1 MSTHIVSA
9 PTRPVK
15 GGRHRKEPPI
25 VFIEPNK
32 TPETPRTPRVTYPR
46 VLRSEWIK
54 LVSLRSAV
62 ITLLASAGVIVGV
75 GLLAAGM
82 SSGTLSAPADG
93 GPPTAADPTG
103 ITLTGTNL
111 AQLIIGAL
119 GVMLVTSEYT
129 SGLIRLSLAAV
140 PTRLPVLWAK
150 VVVLAVTSFVLLAA
164 SVVITFLGA
173 QAMLYAG
180 GSPTAALTD
189 PGVLRALVGA
199 AAYLTGIGVLGIA
212 LGTLIRATAPA
223 ISILFAGV
231 FSSRVDQ
238 HPAALQL
245 ERGHQIPP
253 LQRRRLG
260 DDRRRRPRETGRH
273 HRGRSVRHLRHR
285 RIGRSCPGIA
295 RARSSESSIHSCTG
309 AAAAAPFFRP
319 AALPHSLPLPEIVG
333 KPQAQ

>member
-1 MSTHIVSA
+1 MSTQLATIEN
-9 PTRPVK
+9 RPVK

-62 ITLLASAGVIVGV
+62 ITLLAAAGVIIGV

-173 QAMLYAG
+173 QAMLDAG
-180 GSPTAALTD
+180 GSPTASLGD
-189 PGVLRALVGA
+189 PGVLRALIGA
-199 AAYLTGIGVLGIA
+199 AAYMTGIGVLGIA

-223 ISILFAGV
+223 ISILFGGVFLLPALISILLPSSWSEVTKYLPSNAGASVMTVATDLGKLDAITGAGV
-231 FSSRVDQ
+231 FAIYVVVAL
-238 HPAALQL
+238 AAAAW
-245 ERGHQIPP
+245 
-253 LQRRRLG
+253 
-260 DDRRRRPRETGRH
+260 
-273 HRGRSVRHLRHR
+273 VLRHR
-285 RIGRSCPGIA
+285 D
-295 RARSSESSIHSCTG
+295 
-309 AAAAAPFFRP
+309 
-319 AALPHSLPLPEIVG
+319 V
-333 KPQAQ
+333 

>member
-1 MSTHIVSA
+1 M
-9 PTRPVK
+9 
-15 GGRHRKEPPI
+15 
-25 VFIEPNK
+25 FIEPNK

-62 ITLLASAGVIVGV
+62 ITLLAAAGVIIGV

-129 SGLIRLSLAAV
+129 SGLIRLTLAAV

-150 VVVLAVTSFVLLAA
+150 VVVLAVASFVLLAA
-164 SVVITFLGA
+164 VVVITFLGA
-173 QAMLYAG
+173 QAMLDAG
-180 GSPTAALTD
+180 GSPTASLTD
-189 PGVLRALVGA
+189 PGVTRALIGA
-199 AAYLTGIGVLGIA
+199 AAYMTGIGVLGLA

-223 ISILFAGV
+223 ISILFGGV
-231 FSSRVDQ
+231 FLLPALISILLPSSWSEVTKYLPSNAGASVMTVATDPGQTGCTHR
-238 HPAALQL
+238 
-245 ERGHQIPP
+245 RGSCLRH
-253 LQRRRLG
+253 L
-260 DDRRRRPRETGRH
+260 RRRRARGGRLGTAS
-273 HRGRSVRHLRHR
+273 RDV
-285 RIGRSCPGIA
+285 
-295 RARSSESSIHSCTG
+295 
-309 AAAAAPFFRP
+309 
-319 AALPHSLPLPEIVG
+319 
-333 KPQAQ
+333 

>member
-173 QAMLYAG
+173 QAMLSAG
-180 GSPTAALTD
+180 GSPTAALGD
-189 PGVLRALVGA
+189 PGVLRALIGA
-199 AAYLTGIGVLGIA
+199 AAYMTGIGVLGIA
-212 LGTLIRATAPA
+212 LGMLIRATAPA
-223 ISILFAGV
+223 ISILFGGV
-231 FSSRVDQ
+231 FLLPALISILLPSSWSEVTKYSPPT
-238 HPAALQL
+238 PA
-245 ERGHQIPP
+245 
-253 LQRRRLG
+253 
-260 DDRRRRPRETGRH
+260 PR
-273 HRGRSVRHLRHR
+273 
-285 RIGRSCPGIA
+285 
-295 RARSSESSIHSCTG
+295 
-309 AAAAAPFFRP
+309 
-319 AALPHSLPLPEIVG
+319 
-333 KPQAQ
+333 

>member
-173 QAMLYAG
+173 QAMLDAG

-199 AAYLTGIGVLGIA
+199 AGYLTGIGILGIA
-212 LGTLIRATAPA
+212 LGSLIRATAPA

-231 FSSRVDQ
+231 FLLPALISILLPSSWSEVTKYLPSNAGASVMTVATD
-238 HPAALQL
+238 PGKLDAITGAGVFAIYVIVALAGAALAL
-245 ERGHQIPP
+245 
-253 LQRRRLG
+253 RRR
-260 DDRRRRPRETGRH
+260 D
-273 HRGRSVRHLRHR
+273 V
-285 RIGRSCPGIA
+285 
-295 RARSSESSIHSCTG
+295 
-309 AAAAAPFFRP
+309 
-319 AALPHSLPLPEIVG
+319 
-333 KPQAQ
+333 

>member
-1 MSTHIVSA
+1 MSTQLATIEN
-9 PTRPVK
+9 RPVK

-62 ITLLASAGVIVGV
+62 ITLLASAGVIIGV

-119 GVMLVTSEYT
+119 GVMLVTSEYA

-173 QAMLYAG
+173 QAMLDAG

-199 AAYLTGIGVLGIA
+199 AGYLTGIGILGIA
-212 LGTLIRATAPA
+212 LGSLIRATAPA

-231 FSSRVDQ
+231 FLLPALISILLPSSWSEVTKYLPSNAGASVMTVATD
-238 HPAALQL
+238 PGKLDAITGAGVFAIYVIVALAGAALAL
-245 ERGHQIPP
+245 
-253 LQRRRLG
+253 RRR
-260 DDRRRRPRETGRH
+260 D
-273 HRGRSVRHLRHR
+273 V
-285 RIGRSCPGIA
+285 
-295 RARSSESSIHSCTG
+295 
-309 AAAAAPFFRP
+309 
-319 AALPHSLPLPEIVG
+319 
-333 KPQAQ
+333 

>member
-173 QAMLYAG
+173 QAMLDAG
-180 GSPTAALTD
+180 GSPTASLSD
-189 PGVLRALVGA
+189 PGVLRALIGA

-231 FSSRVDQ
+231 FLLPALISILLPSSWSEVTKYL
-238 HPAALQL
+238 PSNAGASVMTVAADPGKLDAL
-245 ERGHQIPP
+245 
-253 LQRRRLG
+253 
-260 DDRRRRPRETGRH
+260 TGA
-273 HRGRSVRHLRHR
+273 GVFAIYVIVAL
-285 RIGRSCPGIA
+285 
-295 RARSSESSIHSCTG
+295 
-309 AAAAAPFFRP
+309 AAAAL
-319 AALPHSLPLPEIVG
+319 ALRRRDV
-333 KPQAQ
+333 

>member
-1 MSTHIVSA
+1 MSTQLATIES
-9 PTRPVK
+9 RPVK

-25 VFIEPNK
+25 VFIEPK
-32 TPETPRTPRVTYPR
+32 ASRQTPGKQRVTYLR

-150 VVVLAVTSFVLLAA
+150 VVVLAGASFLLLAPA
-164 SVVITFLGA
+164 VVVTFLGA
-173 QAMLYAG
+173 QAMLSAG
-180 GSPTAALTD
+180 GSPTAALGD
-189 PGVLRALVGA
+189 PGVLRALIGA
-199 AAYLTGIGVLGIA
+199 AVYMTGIGVLGLA

-223 ISILFAGV
+223 ISVLFGGV
-231 FSSRVDQ
+231 FLLPALISILLPSSWSEVTKYLPSNAGASVMTVTTNPDKLD
-238 HPAALQL
+238 AL
-245 ERGHQIPP
+245 
-253 LQRRRLG
+253 
-260 DDRRRRPRETGRH
+260 
-273 HRGRSVRHLRHR
+273 
-285 RIGRSCPGIA
+285 
-295 RARSSESSIHSCTG
+295 TG
-309 AAAAAPFFRP
+309 AAVFTTYVIVALAAAAWVLRRRD
-319 AALPHSLPLPEIVG
+319 V
-333 KPQAQ
+333 